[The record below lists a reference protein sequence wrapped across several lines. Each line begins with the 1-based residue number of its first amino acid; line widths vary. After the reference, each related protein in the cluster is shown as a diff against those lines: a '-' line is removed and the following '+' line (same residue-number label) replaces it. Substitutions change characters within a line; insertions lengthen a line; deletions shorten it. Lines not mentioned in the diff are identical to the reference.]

1 MCFCSVLYAV
11 TRCLFVTSCVGTL
24 KWLFAQRVVC
34 VCRGFAAGPATPVT
48 RVTKLHVTRDA
59 LLQEFQ
65 QEQLNAFTRL
75 ESDLAGLA
83 EVYQEVATLTTEQG
97 IVIDTVG
104 C

>member
-1 MCFCSVLYAV
+1 M
-11 TRCLFVTSCVGTL
+11 TR
-24 KWLFAQRVVC
+24 A
-34 VCRGFAAGPATPVT
+34 
-48 RVTKLHVTRDA
+48 TKLHVTRDA

-104 C
+104 CCWGELLG